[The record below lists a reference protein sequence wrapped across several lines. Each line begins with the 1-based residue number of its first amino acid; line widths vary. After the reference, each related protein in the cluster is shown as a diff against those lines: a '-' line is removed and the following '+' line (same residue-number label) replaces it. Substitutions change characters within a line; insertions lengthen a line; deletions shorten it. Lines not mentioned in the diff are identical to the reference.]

1 MRHPYVSK
9 GFIMRTITNRRGER
23 VIRLPHRVI
32 AVLLAVFA
40 AIMLAGC
47 STGIGV
53 SGDKDLKGARTTG
66 NDSYTGVYQA
76 DYDKFTGEET
86 VFGGTGKET
95 SIHLTCTI
103 ENMSGIGKI
112 LVANG
117 SDAKRAVPVT
127 DGAIDQTYDVEG
139 TSFYVYVTGDQF
151 TGTVNLTSKEQ

>member
-1 MRHPYVSK
+1 
-9 GFIMRTITNRRGER
+9 MRTITNRRGER

-95 SIHLTCTI
+95 SIHLTGTI
-103 ENMSGIGKI
+103 ENMSGIGKSLWPTAATRSEPCPSRMAQSI
-112 LVANG
+112 
-117 SDAKRAVPVT
+117 RPM
-127 DGAIDQTYDVEG
+127 
-139 TSFYVYVTGDQF
+139 
-151 TGTVNLTSKEQ
+151 TSKAPASMST